1 MKHKSYE
8 YSHEGVYQ
16 SVLTQALGLKVPEGW
31 AKQIAEQVA
40 RATDAWICDKEIV
53 TEADLQRIVCKQLD
67 KLSPDIAYAYRNND
81 KII

>member
-31 AKQIAEQVA
+31 AKQIAEQVTA
-40 RATDAWICDKEIV
+40 EMIPGKGGIGLYSWGIHVDTGKYSRW
-53 TEADLQRIVCKQLD
+53 
-67 KLSPDIAYAYRNND
+67 NG
-81 KII
+81 